1 MFLSRFQVESGSIAA
16 RDGRIREGDQILQIN
31 NLQVRSRDD
40 AIALFARCHGD
51 VTITVSRQV
60 FQVSAAST
68 LHHLASHSARFARR
82 SRSLHAASRQ
92 SDVTSV
98 ALTHLAFIPLR

>member
-68 LHHLASHSARFARR
+68 LHH
-82 SRSLHAASRQ
+82 SLH
-92 SDVTSV
+92 
-98 ALTHLAFIPLR
+98 IPLDSRDGRALFTQRRVNLTSRASP